1 VNGDISKD
9 SAMRPNIIITLILV
23 IALVLFF
30 LWMAL
35 FLLLRE
41 EAFIKETYINLKEY
55 LQKEKHMKATNENYK
70 RYCKLKEDLI
80 SFLNRQSKFMKK
92 DKDWTLLD
100 HVFLVMETCITQLRM
115 NDYNDD
121 QIQAEID
128 AIMMYTE
135 KKQQPPSLH

>member
-1 VNGDISKD
+1 
-9 SAMRPNIIITLILV
+9 
-23 IALVLFF
+23 
-30 LWMAL
+30 
-35 FLLLRE
+35 
-41 EAFIKETYINLKEY
+41 
-55 LQKEKHMKATNENYK
+55 MKATNENYK

-135 KKQQPPSLH
+135 KKQRPPSLN